1 MHEGLSEQYATFIS
15 DWAQMLKKIIA
26 AVKGISEGRAWQKE
40 FDGKAPK
47 AGARAPDFGLSDV
60 NGENPIRVSQ
70 FFGQRPIVLVF
81 GSFS

>member
-1 MHEGLSEQYATFIS
+1 MFQKL
-15 DWAQMLKKIIA
+15 IA
-26 AVKGISEGRAWQKE
+26 AVKGVSEGRAWQRE

-47 AGARAPDFGLSDV
+47 AGARAPDFELSEV
-60 NGENPIRVSQ
+60 NGESPIRLSH

>member
-1 MHEGLSEQYATFIS
+1 
-15 DWAQMLKKIIA
+15 MLKKIIS

-47 AGARAPDFGLSDV
+47 AGARAPDFELSDV
-60 NGENPIRVSQ
+60 NGENPIRLSH